1 MNKTD
6 NTKILNIRDGLKASI
21 PMFIGYFSIA
31 IAFGI
36 LSKGAE
42 LSLLETLS
50 FSFIVFAGASQF
62 IAVSMITM
70 GASAAEIIMTT
81 FFLNFRHFLMSSS
94 LSTKIEFSKPLFKP
108 IVAFFVTDE
117 TFSVASFAE
126 GRLTEKYMLP
136 LQIIAYLGWGTG
148 TGAGYL
154 LGSIMPPMLQ
164 QSMNIGLYAM
174 FVALLVP
181 EIKKTRKAIILGAL
195 SGIVNSI
202 LVSVMGMPQGWGIV
216 ISIIVVSAAGV
227 FIYGRYELEYEQL
240 NENNNHINEEEIGL
254 KKGVE
259 AVKSNE

>member
-1 MNKTD
+1 MTYKEVHRFIFDWENIMNKID
-6 NTKILNIRDGLKASI
+6 NTKILNKSDGVKASI
-21 PMFIGYFSIA
+21 PLFIGYFSIA

-36 LSKGAE
+36 LSKGAG
-42 LSLLETLS
+42 LNLVETLS

-94 LSTKIEFSKPLFKP
+94 LSTKIEFSNSLYKP

-126 GRLTEKYMLP
+126 GRLTEKYMLV
-136 LQIIAYLGWGTG
+136 LQVLSYLGWGTG
-148 TGAGYL
+148 TGAGYI

-181 EIKKTRKAIILGAL
+181 EIKKTRKAIILATL
-195 SGIVNSI
+195 SGIINSI
-202 LVSVMGMPQGWGIV
+202 LVSIFGFPQGWAIV
-216 ISIIVVSAAGV
+216 ISIIVVSGV
-227 FIYGRYELEYEQL
+227 GVLIYDRYEVNYGEDSRIYDEVL
-240 NENNNHINEEEIGL
+240 
-254 KKGVE
+254 
-259 AVKSNE
+259 